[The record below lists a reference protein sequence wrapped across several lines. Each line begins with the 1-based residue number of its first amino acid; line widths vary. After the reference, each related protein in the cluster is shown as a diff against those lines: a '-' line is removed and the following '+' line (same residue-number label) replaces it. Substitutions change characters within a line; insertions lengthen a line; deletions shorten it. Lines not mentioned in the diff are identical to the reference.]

1 MANAWLAHVKSTMK
15 KHRGKSFKQVLKIA
29 KKNYKKIGST
39 KKAKKTRAKKT
50 RKAKKSRRHRR

>member
-1 MANAWLAHVKSTMK
+1 MANAWLAHVKATMK
-15 KHRGKSFKQVLKIA
+15 KHRGKSFKQVLKLA
-29 KKNYKKIGST
+29 KKNYKKTGST